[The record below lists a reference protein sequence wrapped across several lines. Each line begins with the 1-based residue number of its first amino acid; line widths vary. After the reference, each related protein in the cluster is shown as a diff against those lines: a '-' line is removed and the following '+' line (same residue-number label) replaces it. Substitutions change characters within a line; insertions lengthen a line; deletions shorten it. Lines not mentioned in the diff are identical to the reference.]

1 MEGILREENQ
11 GRTSLDS
18 ERHISKSSEV
28 AGLGQ
33 SERHQQGDK
42 IGEVKEKKSTQ
53 GSQEEAGF
61 ESER

>member
-42 IGEVKEKKSTQ
+42 IGEVKEKITQ